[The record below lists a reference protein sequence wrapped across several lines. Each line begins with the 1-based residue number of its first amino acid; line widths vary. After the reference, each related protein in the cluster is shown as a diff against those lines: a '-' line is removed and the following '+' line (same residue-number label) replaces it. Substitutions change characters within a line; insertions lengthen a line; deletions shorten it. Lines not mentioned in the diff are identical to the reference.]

1 MAISKL
7 TDIST
12 YLPKIYEDALFVARE
27 MNLMSNLVWNYSASG
42 FMAREVPVRPE
53 ITAETIADGV
63 DYSNPTTWNKSSGAT
78 LTPGEI
84 IAQAMLTDQHM
95 ESDFEDAVR
104 TCAVE
109 LGGAVATKVDV
120 DLLGDF
126 ASLTAEV
133 GPGAGNALNYSY
145 LAAGYVLV
153 STAAKSPSP
162 IYTVLHPY
170 QWHDIW
176 VELGRP
182 AATYDYL
189 GDVANEAM
197 RNYAVGKWV
206 GMAWFTS
213 ANITIDASDDA
224 VGAVFHR
231 EALALDTRRAPR
243 LEPERDASLRA
254 TEMNMTAG
262 YAHGVR
268 RSTYGR
274 YITSDATT
282 PAGA

>member
-1 MAISKL
+1 M
-7 TDIST
+7 
-12 YLPKIYEDALFVARE
+12 
-27 MNLMSNLVWNYSASG
+27 
-42 FMAREVPVRPE
+42 
-53 ITAETIADGV
+53 
-63 DYSNPTTWNKSSGAT
+63 
-78 LTPGEI
+78 
-84 IAQAMLTDQHM
+84 
-95 ESDFEDAVR
+95 
-104 TCAVE
+104 
-109 LGGAVATKVDV
+109 
-120 DLLGDF
+120 
-126 ASLTAEV
+126 
-133 GPGAGNALNYSY
+133 
-145 LAAGYVLV
+145 
-153 STAAKSPSP
+153 
-162 IYTVLHPY
+162 LHPY

>member
-1 MAISKL
+1 VAISQL
-7 TDIST
+7 TSISS
-12 YLPKIYEDALFVARE
+12 YLPEIFEDAMFVARE
-27 MNLMSNLVWNYSASG
+27 QNLMSNLVFNYSGSG
-42 FMAREVPVRPE
+42 FMIRNVPVRPA
-53 ITAETIADGV
+53 ITAEGIADAV
-63 DYSNPTTWNKSSGAT
+63 DYNAPTTWTKSAGAT

-84 IAQAMLTDQHM
+84 IAQALLTDQHI
-95 ESDFEDAVR
+95 ESDQEDATR
-104 TCAVE
+104 TVSIE
-109 LGGAVATKVDV
+109 LGGAIATKIDVDV
-120 DLLGDF
+120 LSDF
-126 ASLTAEV
+126 SSLTAEA

-145 LAAGYVLV
+145 LAAAYVLA
-153 STAAKSPSP
+153 STAAKSAGPF
-162 IYTVLHPY
+162 YAVLHPY

-182 AATYDYL
+182 AATYDFL

-197 RNYAVGKWV
+197 RSYAVGNWV
-206 GMAWFTS
+206 GMTWFTS

-243 LEPERDASLRA
+243 LEAERDASLRA
-254 TEMNMTAG
+254 TELNMTAG

-282 PAGA
+282 PAGS